1 MYCLLNKITITG
13 LLAQFNAAHNKEESI
28 LCMATD
34 KRNEYLFTGEIF
46 KYLKLVK
53 VRVSFANCRKYRKIL
68 CCSYGRSDK
77 FYMSLALFQISIQID
92 ISGGMNIPNT
102 CECTPTNQ
110 SLMLKKNNCRS
121 FVVVRSSPDRREI

>member
-1 MYCLLNKITITG
+1 MWKIVIGYVKLLRQNNNQALSSRFRHQLVDCSLVYCLLNKITITG

-53 VRVSFANCRKYRKIL
+53 VRVLFANCRRYRKIL

-77 FYMSLALFQISIQID
+77 FYMSLALFQISI
-92 ISGGMNIPNT
+92 
-102 CECTPTNQ
+102 
-110 SLMLKKNNCRS
+110 
-121 FVVVRSSPDRREI
+121 